1 MTSLLIYS
9 FESSVTPTTGVLTTP
24 KPLLPGDGRQA
35 PLPRSQ
41 TKLPAFDVVL
51 VLGLVVLLLLFKV
64 LLVLVQVLVLV
75 VVVVVV
81 VVVALVAVL
90 VVACICLSAAV
101 VFLWRRQLAPVCV
114 VVRLVVPVVVRIEV
128 EVAVEAA
135 VEVLFAILTLVLHQV
150 LVIPWLLRAT
160 TFSCPRAA
168 SVHRLY
174 LAVWHR
180 LVGQRYLPPPLSRH
194 HLRPSVVLCIDVD
207 CRRRRLLLNDSLTR
221 WSQRG

>member
-9 FESSVTPTTGVLTTP
+9 FESSVTPTTGVLMTLR
-24 KPLLPGDGRQA
+24 PLLPGDGRLA

-81 VVVALVAVL
+81 VALVAVL
-90 VVACICLSAAV
+90 VVACIYLPAAV
-101 VFLWRRQLAPVCV
+101 VFVWCRQLAPVCV
-114 VVRLVVPVVVRIEV
+114 VVRFVVPVVVRIEAG
-128 EVAVEAA
+128 VAVEAA
-135 VEVLFAILTLVLHQV
+135 VEVLLAILILVLHRV
-150 LVIPWLLRAT
+150 LVIPWLLQAT
-160 TFSCPRAA
+160 TFSYPRAA

-180 LVGQRYLPPPLSRH
+180 QVGQRYLPPPLSRH
-194 HLRPSVVLCIDVD
+194 HLRPSAVLCIDVD
-207 CRRRRLLLNDSLTR
+207 CRRMRQLLNDSLTR
-221 WSQRG
+221 WRQRG